1 MSPPLGQK
9 RGVFTMRRVASALNA
24 RTASTLFSS
33 SIACSLLFLAA
44 RTSSLSFFLAANAN
58 LHPSSTCSAM
68 TFCLAE
74 RSSVTDFTIW
84 GRLISGIS
92 TRAVARSRELMLF
105 IVSLLLRIFSA
116 RSSAV
121 IKDNSTVALSTI
133 LMPLS
138 LRQSAMRVLRLSSI
152 WSMKPSTFLFCAM
165 ISASASVLMLACLT
179 NMRRANVEVMSRLP
193 CSVGNSELRRRRILS
208 AGTPVKMT
216 LPRRSKPRR
225 PDRPA
230 ICLNTIE
237 FRKTLSPANTE
248 VRVGMLIPIDSVSV
262 EITTDNL
269 FIRNKRSTACL

>member
-1 MSPPLGQK
+1 
-9 RGVFTMRRVASALNA
+9 MRLVASALKA
-24 RTASTLFSS
+24 RTACTLFSS
-33 SIACSLLFLAA
+33 SIACSLLLSAA
-44 RTSSLSFFLAANAN
+44 RRSSKSFFLAAKAN

-74 RSSVTDFTIW
+74 RSSVTDLTI
-84 GRLISGIS
+84 GARSVSDIS

-105 IVSLLLRIFSA
+105 IVSLLLKIFFA
-116 RSSAV
+116 RSSGC
-121 IKDNSTVALSTI
+121 IEDNSIVDTSLI
-133 LMPLS
+133 LKPLS

-152 WSMKPSTFLFCAM
+152 WSIKPSTFLFCAM

-179 NMRRANVEVMSRLP
+179 NMRKANVEVINKLP
-193 CSVGNSELRRRRILS
+193 CNVGNSELRRRRILS

-230 ICLNTIE
+230 ICLKTIE